1 MALAASKEG
10 QGCSPCQGRGL
21 SRAVAGGPGA
31 AGGTRPSVGAGS
43 WGPRYKL
50 GWPNRARWWEVSH
63 LDEAPPSIF
72 SGALTCFP
80 EAGVSGFLGFCSFP
94 PRDLF

>member
-50 GWPNRARWWEVSH
+50 G
-63 LDEAPPSIF
+63 
-72 SGALTCFP
+72 
-80 EAGVSGFLGFCSFP
+80 
-94 PRDLF
+94 